1 MRALLDVNVL
11 IALLD
16 ADHVA
21 HARARSWLEAEAANG
36 WASCPLT
43 QNGCVR
49 ILSLPS
55 YPNALPPSEVIA
67 RLRKAV
73 AHPSHEFWP
82 DDLSLLDDAVI
93 DAARVLGPKQVTDL
107 YLLALSVRHDGRF
120 VTFDNRIPATV
131 VRGARPDHLVCL

>member
-21 HARARSWLEAEAANG
+21 HARARSWLEAEAAHG

-55 YPNALPPSEVIA
+55 SPNSLPPSEVIG

-73 AHPSHEFWP
+73 AHPSHAFWP
-82 DDLSLLDDAVI
+82 DDMSLLDESVI

-107 YLLALSVRHDGRF
+107 YLLALAVRREGRF
-120 VTFDNRIPATV
+120 VTFDARIPATV
-131 VRGARPDHLVCL
+131 VRGARLGHMVCL